1 LAFPA
6 VKVAAVE
13 IVSAGAM
20 VNVSEAV
27 AAVPALSVT
36 FTLKLEEPALVGVP
50 LNTPAVLSVSPAGNV
65 PLEMVQF
72 EYGGVPPL
80 AARD

>member
-1 LAFPA
+1 MAIALCTSLCA
-6 VKVAAVE
+6 VGDCE
-13 IVSAGAM
+13 
-20 VNVSEAV
+20 EAERADV

-72 EYGGVPPL
+72 E
-80 AARD
+80 